1 VFIHGD
7 SLERYCV
14 GIVVPKPEEI
24 IKIAKELGIA
34 GTTDIEG
41 LCKNTKINEFYLR
54 NLLV

>member
-1 VFIHGD
+1 M
-7 SLERYCV
+7 ERYCV